1 MTCLGSDN
9 SRERRSELNL
19 IQNIISL
26 EQGSQS
32 HLGVRATLRDI
43 TQSAGRIFL
52 ETTKC
57 SKYYTR
63 QNYMYNIVTVTL

>member
-43 TQSAGRIFL
+43 TQSVGRIFL

-63 QNYMYNIVTVTL
+63 QNYNIVTVTL